1 MNGKRFIHSRMHDP
15 FYGPSNPHCPAS
27 GHNIGGDR
35 QALEA
40 ELAGEYD
47 VALGMYKKLLKRYDN
62 RYEKDGESQESMRDT
77 EENEEEKGGVGEGGK
92 GWAT

>member
-1 MNGKRFIHSRMHDP
+1 MMCR
-15 FYGPSNPHCPAS
+15 
-27 GHNIGGDR
+27 R

-47 VALGMYKKLLKRYDN
+47 VALTMYRKLLARYDN

-77 EENEEEKGGVGEGGK
+77 EEKDEEEIAGGGGK
-92 GWAT
+92 REWGGRMLLR